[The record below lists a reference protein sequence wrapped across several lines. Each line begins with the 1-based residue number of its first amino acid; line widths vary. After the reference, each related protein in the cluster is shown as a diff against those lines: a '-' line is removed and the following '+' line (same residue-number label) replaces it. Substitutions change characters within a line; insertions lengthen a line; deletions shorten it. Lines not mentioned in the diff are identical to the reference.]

1 MPNKDSHNNSK
12 RAFFSNLSGVV
23 SSACMMFTSDCFLF
37 LGSTARLGHP
47 LFWHFYASTDTYNER
62 TNCKFQMSFRN
73 MQFSIGLKHRSQ
85 LLSSKVRFTF
95 RNLSV
100 CRGKPSFL
108 VSRRD
113 LLSSFLTNWKLSCLL
128 GQFRPSRSGF

>member
-1 MPNKDSHNNSK
+1 MPSKDSHNNSK

-37 LGSTARLGHP
+37 LGSRAGTWTSSVWMFLC
-47 LFWHFYASTDTYNER
+47 LNDTYNER

-100 CRGKPSFL
+100 CREKPSFL

-113 LLSSFLTNWKLSCLL
+113 LCSSFLTNWKLFCIL
-128 GQFRPSRSGF
+128 GQFRPSWSGL